1 MVRFVKKYL
10 VLMVVAILFVGAFF
24 AQLKTNAAKD
34 WVRRGRGVF
43 TLRGKHRRRSTCPGL
58 FCHIPGRSGAG
69 A

>member
-10 VLMVVAILFVGAFF
+10 VLMVVAVLFVGAF
-24 AQLKTNAAKD
+24 LLNLEDERRKD
-34 WVRRGRGVF
+34 WVRRGRGVSAPGGGAGDGVCV
-43 TLRGKHRRRSTCPGL
+43 RGL

>member
-10 VLMVVAILFVGAFF
+10 VLMVVAVLFVGAFLLN
-24 AQLKTNAAKD
+24 LKTNAAKTGSGEGVSAPGGSTGGG
-34 WVRRGRGVF
+34 VRA
-43 TLRGKHRRRSTCPGL
+43 RRL